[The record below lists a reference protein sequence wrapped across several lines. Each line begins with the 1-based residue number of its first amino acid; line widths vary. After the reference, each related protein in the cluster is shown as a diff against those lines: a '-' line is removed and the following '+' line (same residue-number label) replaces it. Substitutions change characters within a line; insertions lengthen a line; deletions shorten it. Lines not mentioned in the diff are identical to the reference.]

1 MIKVTKLNG
10 EVFVINCSQ
19 IISIESIPES
29 KIILH
34 NGGFF
39 IVKETPDEIIEKS
52 IEYYAKI
59 ETLHKHTVVVK
70 NTNDY

>member
-10 EVFVINCSQ
+10 EVFVINCCQ

-29 KIILH
+29 KVMLH
-34 NGGFF
+34 NGSFF
-39 IVKETPDEIIEKS
+39 IVKETPDEVIDKS
-52 IEYYAKI
+52 IEYFSKI
-59 ETLHKHTVVVK
+59 EALHKHTVVVK

>member
-10 EVFVINCSQ
+10 EVFVVNCCQ

-29 KIILH
+29 KIMLH
-34 NGGFF
+34 NRSFF

-52 IEYYAKI
+52 VEYFSRIEA
-59 ETLHKHTVVVK
+59 LHKHTITVK
-70 NTNDY
+70 NTDDY

>member
-10 EVFVINCSQ
+10 EVFVINCCQ

-29 KIILH
+29 KIMLH
-34 NGGFF
+34 NGSFF
-39 IVKETPDEIIEKS
+39 IVKELPDEIIDKS
-52 IEYYAKI
+52 IEYFSKI
-59 ETLHKHTVVVK
+59 EALHKHTVVVK

>member
-1 MIKVTKLNG
+1 MIRVTKLNG

-29 KIILH
+29 KIMLH
-34 NGGFF
+34 NRSFF

-52 IEYYAKI
+52 IQYFSKI
-59 ETLHKHTVVVK
+59 ETLHKHTVIVRK
-70 NTNDY
+70 TNDC